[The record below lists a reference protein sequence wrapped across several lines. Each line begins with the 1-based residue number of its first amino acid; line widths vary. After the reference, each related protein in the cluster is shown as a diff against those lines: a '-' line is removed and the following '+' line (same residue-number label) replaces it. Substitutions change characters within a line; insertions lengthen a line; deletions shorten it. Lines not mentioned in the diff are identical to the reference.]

1 MGNFKTLFKEVELLQ
16 EDIKKYNK
24 GLIPYNDINERLNNI
39 SVLVEYLLEYNQ
51 NDRG

>member
-1 MGNFKTLFKEVELLQ
+1 MGNFETLFKEVELLQ

-39 SVLVEYLLEYNQ
+39 SVLVEYILEYN
-51 NDRG
+51 NRG

>member
-1 MGNFKTLFKEVELLQ
+1 MGNFETLFKEVELLQ

-39 SVLVEYLLEYNQ
+39 SVLVEYLLEYN
-51 NDRG
+51 DYRG